1 MLLYSRGIFYF
12 FASAFILVSY
22 FESDI
27 RKGSGKTINEQGTN
41 STCQLVIMS
50 EI

>member
-1 MLLYSRGIFYF
+1 MLLSSRGIFYS
-12 FASAFILVSY
+12 FASAFTVTSY

-41 STCQLVIMS
+41 STCPLVIMS